1 MKVDSET
8 VSAKGS
14 LSRRAV
20 WVPLTAGVAFWM
32 ALSARAPLFMTWR
45 QGTQLQGHNHSFR
58 GPLEAAQAQEA
69 GGEAPEVPP
78 DQVEKY
84 INAYKAMQRN
94 HSLTVD
100 EAASQQGLSVKQFR
114 DIEGKIE
121 RDDMLREHVRQVLGK
136 SSNPSA
142 Q

>member
-8 VSAKGS
+8 VSQKGR
-14 LSRRAV
+14 LSRQAV
-20 WVPLTAGVAFWM
+20 WVPLTTAVAFWT

-45 QGTQLQGHNHSFR
+45 PSSHAVGHNHSSL
-58 GPLEAAQAQEA
+58 GPLEAAQAQE

-100 EAASQQGLSVKQFR
+100 EAAGQQGLSVKQFR

-121 RDDMLREHVRQVLGK
+121 RDDMLREHVRQVLSK
-136 SSNPSA
+136 SANPGA

>member
-1 MKVDSET
+1 MARPT
-8 VSAKGS
+8 GS
-14 LSRRAV
+14 LSVVDNRS
-20 WVPLTAGVAFWM
+20 LK
-32 ALSARAPLFMTWR
+32 
-45 QGTQLQGHNHSFR
+45 
-58 GPLEAAQAQEA
+58 GPFEAAQAQE

-121 RDDMLREHVRQVLGK
+121 RDDMLREHVRQVLSK
-136 SSNPSA
+136 SSSPGA

>member
-1 MKVDSET
+1 MKVDSGT
-8 VSAKGS
+8 VPHKFRPSE
-14 LSRRAV
+14 RRV
-20 WVPLTAGVAFWM
+20 WIPLMAGVAFWIGLPVSASVFM
-32 ALSARAPLFMTWR
+32 ARPTGSLSVADNRSLK
-45 QGTQLQGHNHSFR
+45 
-58 GPLEAAQAQEA
+58 GPFEAAQAQE

-121 RDDMLREHVRQVLGK
+121 RDDMLREHVRQVLSK
-136 SSNPSA
+136 SSSPGA